1 VRRMGRVVGLVGI
14 KVVPGGRAAL
24 AALALM
30 AILAA
35 SLAAVSAP
43 SAAVATGPS
52 SWSRAV
58 SGICADALLFEGS
71 HEIGTRAGA
80 VAVAGDIRASTER
93 RLLRIRGLQAVP
105 PQRRLADRWLQLE
118 RRLADVYASNF
129 VGIYDAIAAATTE
142 GLRAQLPPVLRRLLQ
157 EPDALSAATA
167 RLERRL
173 FIPDCT
179 GGARPSAPSWMA
191 SP

>member
-1 VRRMGRVVGLVGI
+1 MSTPLL
-14 KVVPGGRAAL
+14 RAARRE
-24 AALALM
+24 
-30 AILAA
+30 
-35 SLAAVSAP
+35 
-43 SAAVATGPS
+43 VARQLSNVYGKWEATENCGAGTGN
-52 SWSRAV
+52 SR
-58 SGICADALLFEGS
+58 
-71 HEIGTRAGA
+71 R

-93 RLLRIRGLQAVP
+93 RLLRIRGLQVVP

-118 RRLADVYASNF
+118 RRLADVYATNF

-157 EPDALSAATA
+157 EPDALSAATGA
-167 RLERRL
+167 LSDDSS
-173 FIPDCT
+173 IPDCT

>member
-1 VRRMGRVVGLVGI
+1 MGRVVVVGI
-14 KVVPGGRAAL
+14 TVVPEGRAAL

-43 SAAVATGPS
+43 SAAVAAGPS

-58 SGICADALLFEGS
+58 SGICAHARLFEGP
-71 HEIGTRAGA
+71 HETGTRAGA
-80 VAVAGDIRASTER
+80 VAVARDIRASTER
-93 RLLRIRGLQAVP
+93 RLRRIRGLQVVP
-105 PQRRLADRWLQLE
+105 PQRRNANRWLQLE
-118 RRLADVYASNF
+118 RRLADVYASNY

-142 GLRAQLPPVLRRLLQ
+142 TLRAQLPPVLRRLLRA
-157 EPDALSAATA
+157 PDALSAATA
-167 RLERRL
+167 RLEQRL
-173 FIPDCT
+173 FVPDCT